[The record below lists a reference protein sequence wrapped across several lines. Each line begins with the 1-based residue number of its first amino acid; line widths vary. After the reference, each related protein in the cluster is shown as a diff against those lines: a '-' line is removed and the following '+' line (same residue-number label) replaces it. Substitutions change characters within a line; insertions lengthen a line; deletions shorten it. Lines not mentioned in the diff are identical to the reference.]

1 VQDAQL
7 KIFYQKLEIIPN
19 QAVVHQFGF
28 AVPKKNFAK
37 AVDRNRIK
45 RILREIVRQ
54 QKNKYTFS
62 TSYAFFISY
71 THNNMPTYENLSNR
85 VHELFEKIAKLNS
98 KQSKDI

>member
-37 AVDRNRIK
+37 IAADHIARCEFSFYNAK
-45 RILREIVRQ
+45 RCLGVITGLRSIPEAPQFALKSFRS
-54 QKNKYTFS
+54 KGEAESK
-62 TSYAFFISY
+62 
-71 THNNMPTYENLSNR
+71 PT
-85 VHELFEKIAKLNS
+85 
-98 KQSKDI
+98 